1 MAMAKMAMNQLE
13 NGINNRNNEKLMYL
27 IIWRNVNYGESV
39 IMAISKYINNGGSN
53 GENGMALMA

>member
-1 MAMAKMAMNQLE
+1 MSIMA
-13 NGINNRNNEKLMYL
+13 
-27 IIWRNVNYGESV
+27 ESV